1 VLSSSDLT
9 ISPTDKKKK
18 KKKKEMNKEKRKNL
32 NDTRKKEKR
41 KEWGPLLDDLL
52 IHTSSSKAA
61 PALPRWRG
69 SSPTFFMEICRRL
82 TSSLCWLLVALD
94 VRQGQQL

>member
-9 ISPTDKKKK
+9 ISPTEK
-18 KKKKEMNKEKRKNL
+18 KKKKEMNKEKNKKFERH
-32 NDTRKKEKR
+32 KKEKR
-41 KEWGPLLDDLL
+41 QEWGPLLDDLL
-52 IHTSSSKAA
+52 IHTSSSKQAA

>member
-9 ISPTDKKKK
+9 ISPADKKKK
-18 KKKKEMNKEKRKNL
+18 AEMNKDKIKNL

-52 IHTSSSKAA
+52 IHTSSSKQAA
-61 PALPRWRG
+61 PALPLEREQPNFLYG
-69 SSPTFFMEICRRL
+69 NMQKTNFFP
-82 TSSLCWLLVALD
+82 LLVA
-94 VRQGQQL
+94 GCP

>member
-61 PALPRWRG
+61 PALPLEREQPNFLYG
-69 SSPTFFMEICRRL
+69 NMQKTNFFP
-82 TSSLCWLLVALD
+82 LLVA
-94 VRQGQQL
+94 GCP